1 MPMIPPI
8 MSPSGK
14 RTAVSSL
21 EALRRKVNLET
32 LAHLQPLMLLQMVVG
47 VSQTVNEGVSS
58 SQALA
63 RTLLLSG
70 QQRLRELMDA
80 APRLHLPVAR
90 MLELCRADDTGRTP
104 EEAAAQALFELCLGL
119 MLHWMAEAA
128 CHCSHIAQWTRR
140 SRDAPVAAAEG
151 DPRARGWKVETQPTT
166 KPDDRRRSNCSP

>member
-1 MPMIPPI
+1 

-32 LAHLQPLMLLQMVVG
+32 LALLQPLMLLQMVVG
-47 VSQTVNEGVSS
+47 VSQTVNEGVSN

-80 APRLHLPVAR
+80 APRLHLPVER
-90 MLELCRADDTGRTP
+90 VLELCRADAAERTE

-119 MLHWMAEAA
+119 MLHWMAKTAGQRRTIA
-128 CHCSHIAQWTRR
+128 TPCSGQPVSPSYFLAYPP
-140 SRDAPVAAAEG
+140 SRPS
-151 DPRARGWKVETQPTT
+151 RARSCPYLTPA
-166 KPDDRRRSNCSP
+166 

>member
-1 MPMIPPI
+1 

-32 LAHLQPLMLLQMVVG
+32 LALLQPLMLLQMVVG
-47 VSQTVNEGVSS
+47 VSQTVNEGVSN

-70 QQRLRELMDA
+70 QQRLRELMDT
-80 APRLHLPVAR
+80 APRLHLPVER
-90 MLELCRADDTGRTP
+90 VLELCRADAAERTE

-119 MLHWMAEAA
+119 MLHWMAKTAGQRRPIA
-128 CHCSHIAQWTRR
+128 TPCSGHPVSPSYFLAYPP
-140 SRDAPVAAAEG
+140 SRPS
-151 DPRARGWKVETQPTT
+151 RARSCPYLTPA
-166 KPDDRRRSNCSP
+166 